1 MNRIFKLNAVLLIL
15 VLMSSCGEKTVYE
28 TNIDQPNQAWN
39 AFKPAVFDFDI
50 QDTSKIY
57 KVSLALKL
65 NSKMVEHLIPIDI
78 QMIYPNSESRADL
91 QYLFV
96 DSAAHVGDYSEFTI
110 QANKHFNNPGKYH
123 YSIVQ
128 KTSKY
133 DLAGVESIG
142 IRVKITKPKKIEE
155 ETE

>member
-15 VLMSSCGEKTVYE
+15 ALLSSCSEKTVYE

-39 AFKPAVFDFDI
+39 TLKPAVFDFNI
-50 QDTSKIY
+50 QDTSKTY
-57 KVSLALKL
+57 KVCLALKL
-65 NSKMVEHLIPIDI
+65 NHNMQERLIPIDI
-78 QMIYPNSESRADL
+78 QMIYPNSESRSDL

-96 DSAAHVGDYSEFTI
+96 DSAAHVGDYSVFTL

-123 YSIVQ
+123 YSILQ
-128 KTSKY
+128 RTSKY

-142 IRVKITKPKKIEE
+142 IRVKITKPKKVEE
-155 ETE
+155 ETD

>member
-1 MNRIFKLNAVLLIL
+1 MNRILKLNVVFFLLVFL
-15 VLMSSCGEKTVYE
+15 SSCGEKTVFE

-39 AFKPAVFDFDI
+39 AFKPAVFDFNI
-50 QDTSKIY
+50 QDTSKTY

-65 NSKMVEHLIPIDI
+65 NHQMQEHLIPIDI
-78 QMIYPNSESRADL
+78 QMIYPNSESRADM

-96 DSAAHVGDYSEFTI
+96 DSAQKVGDYTVFTI

-123 YSIVQ
+123 YSILQ

-142 IRVKITKPKKIEE
+142 IRVKITKPRENEE
-155 ETE
+155 E

>member
-1 MNRIFKLNAVLLIL
+1 MNRILKLNVVFFLLVLL
-15 VLMSSCGEKTVYE
+15 SSCSEKTVFE

-39 AFKPAVFDFDI
+39 AFKPAVFDFNI
-50 QDTSKIY
+50 QDTSKTY

-65 NSKMVEHLIPIDI
+65 NHQMQEHLIPIDI
-78 QMIYPNSESRADL
+78 QMIYPNSESRADM

-96 DSAAHVGDYSEFTI
+96 DSAQKVGGYSEFTI

-123 YSIVQ
+123 YSILQ

-142 IRVKITKPKKIEE
+142 IRVKIIKPRENEE
-155 ETE
+155 E